1 MQRDNY
7 KGVLTGKPSS
17 AGGRASM
24 SKLDNETQ
32 RLIAEAIEAGIKKGM
47 EKALGMY
54 GEVWLTAEEVVKQFG
69 MISED
74 FLKRNGKLLPRERVE
89 YVGEDGQ
96 VHFGKW
102 AYPRNRLQ
110 EMIASGELRCL

>member
-1 MQRDNY
+1 
-7 KGVLTGKPSS
+7 
-17 AGGRASM
+17 M
-24 SKLDNETQ
+24 SKLDRDTQ
-32 RLIAEAIEAGIKKGM
+32 RMIAEAIEVGIKKGM

-54 GEVWLTAEEVVKQFG
+54 GEVWLSAEDVVKQFG

-74 FLKRNGKLLPRERVE
+74 FLKRKGNLLPRERVE
-89 YVGEDGQ
+89 YVGEDGI
-96 VHFGKW
+96 VHVGKW